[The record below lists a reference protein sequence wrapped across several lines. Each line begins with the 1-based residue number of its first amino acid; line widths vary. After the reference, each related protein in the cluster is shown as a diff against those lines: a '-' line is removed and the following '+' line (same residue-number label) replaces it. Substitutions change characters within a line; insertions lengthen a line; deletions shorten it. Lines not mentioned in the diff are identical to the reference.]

1 MADAH
6 VNKVTVNGKT
16 VLALSGDTVYQGMLA
31 KGITAHDKSGAKIT
45 GTLDVP
51 ATEERAVEL
60 SMPSGDQV
68 IQPTSGK
75 VMRKVTVQK
84 PATLLPENIKEDVV
98 IGGVTGTMEDG
109 SGKYLPL
116 TGGTLTG
123 NLYGKYFSGTWLQA
137 TEASNLGKTPPYIA
151 VLDGSGWV
159 YKRTPA
165 EILKDIGAP
174 TITVVGNTLKIGG

>member
-1 MADAH
+1 MAQDVKIAGATYTGVPSIKVPNTDGGNAVFVDTSDADATSDDILQG
-6 VNKVTVNGKT
+6 KKAYVNGQK
-16 VLALSGDTVYQGMLA
+16 VVG
-31 KGITAHDKSGAKIT
+31 T
-45 GTLDVP
+45 G
-51 ATEERAVEL
+51 
-60 SMPSGDQV
+60 S
-68 IQPTSGK
+68 
-75 VMRKVTVQK
+75 
-84 PATLLPENIKEDVV
+84 
-98 IGGVTGTMEDG
+98 DG
-109 SGKYLPL
+109 SDKYLPL

-123 NLYGKYFSGTWLQA
+123 NVSGKYFCGTWLQT